1 MNIKWTLLA
10 NQVEARLR
18 KMQLGGAEK
27 ARALGALGGSILN
40 RIRLGFRLGQSP
52 WGVPWRPLNPAFR
65 TGQPLRDTGRL
76 QRSFTSSVQG
86 DSVMVGTNVRYAA
99 AHQFGV
105 TIFPRN
111 AKFLAAPMGSG
122 RIAFLKQV
130 TIPSR
135 PFMPI
140 VGGQVQ
146 LPPAWA
152 RSALSAMAKSMG
164 L

>member
-1 MNIKWTLLA
+1 MNVKWQLLA
-10 NQVEARLR
+10 DQVDAKLR

-27 ARALGALGGSILN
+27 TRALGALGGALAN
-40 RIRLGFRLGQSP
+40 RIRLCFRLGQSP

-76 QRSFTSSVQG
+76 QRSITSQVQG
-86 DSVMVGTNVRYAA
+86 DAVMVGTNVRYAA
-99 AHQFGV
+99 VHQFGA

-111 AKFLAAPMGSG
+111 AKYLAAPMGGG

-135 PFMPI
+135 PFMP
-140 VGGQVQ
+140 VVAGGVQ
-146 LPPAWA
+146 LPPAWG